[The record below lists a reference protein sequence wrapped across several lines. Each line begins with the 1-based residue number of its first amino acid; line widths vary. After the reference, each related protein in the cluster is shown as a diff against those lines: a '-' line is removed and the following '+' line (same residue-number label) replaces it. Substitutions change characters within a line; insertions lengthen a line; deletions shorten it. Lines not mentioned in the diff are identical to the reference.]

1 MTHHAPVPETTDT
14 ELDAVLNDAAAAARP
29 LGDTRPAERAAL
41 LVAVA
46 DALDA
51 AAGELVPLA
60 VAESGLTEGR
70 LRSELLRTTVQL
82 RMFADVLT
90 DGSHLRVV
98 IDRADPDASPAPRP
112 DLRRMLVPL
121 GPVLVFAAS
130 NFPFAFSV
138 AGGDTASALAA
149 GCPVVLKAHPG
160 HPRLS
165 ARTGEIVTTALRA
178 SGAPDGTFRV
188 IHGVG
193 AGVTALRD
201 PRVRAGAF
209 TGSVAA
215 GRALFDVAAGRED
228 PIPFFGELGSVNPAF
243 VTPGAVAARG
253 AEVAQGFVG
262 SFTMGAGQFC
272 TKPGLLFLPRG
283 HGLEQ
288 ELVDALSAVQ
298 PARMLHTKVYE
309 GYRKQAE
316 AARAMEG
323 VRTLVAGV
331 SDDPEGLY
339 VTPTLLATDAAA
351 FRRHPTLLLE
361 EAFGPQSVIVEY
373 DGEEELLAAAET
385 FSGDLTATVHAETG
399 EEAVAGP
406 LLERLRDRA
415 GRLVFNGW
423 PTGVAVTAAMQH
435 GGPYPS
441 TTCPSHTSVGTAA
454 LERFLRPVA
463 YQDVPDALLPEA
475 LRDGNPLGVP
485 QRVDG

>member
-1 MTHHAPVPETTDT
+1 MTHPEPVPDTT
-14 ELDAVLNDAAAAARP
+14 EQQLNALLGESESAARP
-29 LGDTRPAERAAL
+29 LGAMRPRERAAL

-51 AAGELVPLA
+51 AGDELVPLA
-60 VAESGLTEGR
+60 REESGLPEGR
-70 LRSELLRTTVQL
+70 LRGELLRTTVQL

-90 DGSHLRVV
+90 EGAHLRVV
-98 IDRADPDASPAPRP
+98 IDHADPDASPAPRP

-165 ARTGEIVTTALRA
+165 VRTGEIVAAALQA
-178 SGAPDGTFRV
+178 AGAPTGTFAV
-188 IHGVG
+188 IHGVD
-193 AGVTALRD
+193 AGVSALRD

-209 TGSVAA
+209 TGSVNA

-243 VTPGAVAARG
+243 VTPGAVTARG
-253 AEVAQGFVG
+253 AQIAEGFVG
-262 SFTMGAGQFC
+262 SFTLGAGQFC

-288 ELVDALSAVQ
+288 ALADAVRSVE
-298 PARMLHTKVYE
+298 PARMLHSKVYE
-309 GYRKQAE
+309 GYRKQSE
-316 AARAMEG
+316 AVRTAAG
-323 VRTLVAGV
+323 VRTLMAGAA
-331 SDDPEGLY
+331 DDPAGLS
-339 VTPTLLATDAAA
+339 VTPTLLATDAPT
-351 FRRHPTLLLE
+351 FRRQRNLLLE
-361 EAFGPQSVIVEY
+361 EAFGPQSVVVEY
-373 DGEEELLAAAET
+373 DGEAELLPAART
-385 FSGDLTATVHAETG
+385 FTGDLTATVHAEPG

-406 LLERLRDRA
+406 LLETLRERA
-415 GRLVFNGW
+415 GRIVFNGW

-454 LERFLRPVA
+454 LERFVRPVA
-463 YQDVPDALLPEA
+463 YQDVPEALLPEP
-475 LRDGNPLGVP
+475 LRDDNPLGVP
-485 QRVDG
+485 QRVDR